1 MKRKLCHAL
10 TLLIL
15 LMLIMSP
22 GGQAYA
28 QNYSF
33 SVPLL
38 LMQVFVQPDSSVRI
52 IYDITFDNYG
62 STIDVVD
69 IGTPHSGYTISNM
82 SASIDGVA
90 LTDIRKSE
98 YVNPG
103 VEVHLAGKAIP
114 SGARS
119 TLHFEMTMPE
129 MIFTD
134 TTNKENASLQI
145 TPTWFDSSL
154 VRGTGTIEIRV
165 TMLEGVQLDE
175 VLYQDVEF
183 SDKGTENGRVV
194 AVWRFENVS
203 PTQAYRVGVSFP
215 QRGLTNITE
224 VTTWDLFMQWF
235 GQFAGVIGGVVGGCL
250 PLVFPIFIFW
260 MIVRA
265 IKKASKPNY
274 LPPIAQVEGGGIKR
288 GLTAPEA
295 AIILEMPLTKVLA
308 LVIFGMLEKRLVRKA
323 EGTGSLT
330 EALTVEIADAY
341 RTDLEDAG
349 ARAKYRRSV
358 AQQQGTVIHNYEDAF
373 LDLIQEN
380 PGKPVKELKV
390 VKPMERL
397 VKIAAA
403 KMQGFDLSD
412 TQDYYRRVIERAM
425 EQAAALGDIE
435 QREQYLD
442 KYAPWVMLDKDY
454 RRVMTIGTYNYWP
467 LWARGPRP
475 SVTSPPVGGI
485 QRGGSAASSGR
496 PAPKFGDVA
505 SSFAGWAETTMGGM
519 AAAIMPTSLQKPT
532 PVSTSSSGGSFRS
545 SCACA
550 CAGCACACAC
560 AGGGR

>member
-1 MKRKLCHAL
+1 MKRNRLPHAL
-10 TLLIL
+10 AILALLLTLFA
-15 LMLIMSP
+15 
-22 GGQAYA
+22 GEQAYA

-33 SVPLL
+33 AVPEL

-52 IYDITFDNYG
+52 IYDITFENYG
-62 STIDVVD
+62 SAIDIVD
-69 IGTPHSGYTISNM
+69 IGTPHSGYNISNM

-98 YVNPG
+98 YVSPG
-103 VEVHLAGKAIP
+103 VEVHLDGNAIP
-114 SGARS
+114 SGGRG

-134 TTNKENASLQI
+134 TTNEENASLQI
-145 TPTWFDSSL
+145 TPTWFDDDL

-183 SDKGTENGRVV
+183 SDKGTENSRVV
-194 AVWRFENVS
+194 AVWRFENV
-203 PTQAYRVGVSFP
+203 PATKEYRVGVSFP
-215 QRGLTNITE
+215 QRGLTNVTK
-224 VTTWDLFMQWF
+224 VTTWDLFMRWL
-235 GQFAGVIGGVVGGCL
+235 GQFAGVIGGIVGGCL
-250 PLVFPIFIFW
+250 PLALPIFIFW
-260 MIVRA
+260 AIIRA
-265 IKKASKPNY
+265 VKKASKPNY

-295 AIILEMPLTKVLA
+295 GVILEMPLNKVLA
-308 LVIFGMLEKRLVRKA
+308 LVVFGLLEKGLVKRA
-323 EGTGSLT
+323 DETGSLT
-330 EALTVEIADAY
+330 EALTLEIADAY

-380 PGKPVKELKV
+380 PDKPVKELKV
-390 VKPMERL
+390 VKPMQDL

-412 TQDYYRRVIERAM
+412 TQDYYRRVIDRAM
-425 EQAAALGDIE
+425 EQASALGDIE

-454 RRVMTIGTYNYWP
+454 RRVMTVGTYNYWP
-467 LWARGPRP
+467 LWARRTRP
-475 SVTSPPVGGI
+475 VAAAGASTAKAAS
-485 QRGGSAASSGR
+485 ASSGR

-532 PVSTSSSGGSFRS
+532 PVTRSSSSGGSFRS